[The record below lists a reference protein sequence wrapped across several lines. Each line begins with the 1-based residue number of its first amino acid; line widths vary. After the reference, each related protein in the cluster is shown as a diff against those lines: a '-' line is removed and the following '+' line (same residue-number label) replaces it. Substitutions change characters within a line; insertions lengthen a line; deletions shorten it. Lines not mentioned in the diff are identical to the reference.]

1 MSEIVKIDFDEQR
14 KDIKEHVVNYWTE
27 RAPSFCD
34 LRKEELKSEKASLWL
49 KELKT
54 VLPQKK
60 LNILDVGCG
69 TAFFEVLL
77 AEEGHTVTGIDL
89 TEEMVK
95 EAEIMIKSHGLE
107 NNARVLQMDAEELNF
122 NDETFDLVITRNL
135 TWTLPHPQKAY
146 SEWHRVL
153 KKGGLLLNFD
163 AEHAKAAHM
172 TNPHENNA
180 HQDLSDAMQEKCHQI
195 YHMLSMSALE
205 RPEWDKEILKQ
216 TGFTKVECD
225 TGFGDRVYAQKDRFY
240 IPERMSMIK
249 AAK

>member
-27 RAPSFCD
+27 RATSFCD

-95 EAEIMIKSHGLE
+95 EAEIMIKTHGLE

-153 KKGGLLLNFD
+153 KKRRTL
-163 AEHAKAAHM
+163 
-172 TNPHENNA
+172 T
-180 HQDLSDAMQEKCHQI
+180 
-195 YHMLSMSALE
+195 
-205 RPEWDKEILKQ
+205 
-216 TGFTKVECD
+216 
-225 TGFGDRVYAQKDRFY
+225 
-240 IPERMSMIK
+240 
-249 AAK
+249 